1 MLDFIQ
7 IIIDTFSARLN
18 YAKNIDIDEDL
29 VLGRFNLVYDR
40 SREVEGFYSSLSST
54 KEDTYWA
61 AFKKQV
67 ITSLKKDNQEYG
79 FMTLEEVN
87 YYGQRIE
94 YSKWKLK
101 RLRYQLKA
109 ELHNKRVLL
118 GIFNNYSRSI
128 HVNHWM
134 SSSNP
139 YIYNPPSASSYEF
152 RDHKHIFLK
161 PTFLHKLIW
170 GIKW

>member
-87 YYGQRIE
+87 YYGQRIN
-94 YSKWKLK
+94 
-101 RLRYQLKA
+101 
-109 ELHNKRVLL
+109 NKEV
-118 GIFNNYSRSI
+118 
-128 HVNHWM
+128 
-134 SSSNP
+134 
-139 YIYNPPSASSYEF
+139 
-152 RDHKHIFLK
+152 
-161 PTFLHKLIW
+161 
-170 GIKW
+170 